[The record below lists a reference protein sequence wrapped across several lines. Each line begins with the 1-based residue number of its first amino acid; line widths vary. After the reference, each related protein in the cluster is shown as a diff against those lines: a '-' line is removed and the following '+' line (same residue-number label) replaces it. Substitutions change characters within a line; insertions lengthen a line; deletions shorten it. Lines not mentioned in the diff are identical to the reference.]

1 MQYYTVYMK
10 PTLTEGTRESKK
22 IVAMNIAATILFAA
36 ISIWWLFVQ
45 PLNEN
50 AFVHGKHAWSSAYW
64 LIAILGGIFGIT
76 ISHYWQGH
84 KSVFGRAIL
93 AISIG
98 LFLQAF
104 GQIIYNYYTLF
115 TRVEVPYP
123 SIGDIG
129 YFGSVIAYIYGALL
143 LTKACGLNFT
153 IQSFKNRMLAMVLPL
168 AMLVLS
174 YLIFLQGYQNHH
186 SPITTF
192 LDFGYPLGQAVYVS
206 VTLLVVY
213 LSHNYMDGI
222 LKRPIVLLLVALF
235 VQYVCDFDFLYQANH
250 DLWYAGS
257 IGDYLY
263 AVSYFLMTMALINL
277 GHIRLKLNK
286 LNL

>member
-1 MQYYTVYMK
+1 VY
-10 PTLTEGTRESKK
+10 
-22 IVAMNIAATILFAA
+22 
-36 ISIWWLFVQ
+36 
-45 PLNEN
+45 
-50 AFVHGKHAWSSAYW
+50 GKHVWSSAYW
-64 LIAILGGIFGIT
+64 LIAMIGGIFGIT
-76 ISHYWQGH
+76 ISRYWQGR

-93 AISIG
+93 TISIG
-98 LFLQAF
+98 LFLQVF
-104 GQIIYNYYTLF
+104 GQVIYNCYTLF
-115 TRVEVPYP
+115 TKVEVPYP
-123 SIGDIG
+123 SVGDIG

-153 IQSFKNRMLAMVLPL
+153 IQSFKNRMLAIVLPL
-168 AMLVLS
+168 AMLILS
-174 YLIFLQGYQNHH
+174 YCIFLQGYQNPH
-186 SPITTF
+186 SPLTIF

-222 LKRPIVLLLVALF
+222 LKRPIVLLLIALF
-235 VQYVCDFDFLYQANH
+235 IQYVCDFDFLYQANH
-250 DLWYAGS
+250 GLWYAGS

-277 GHIRLKLNK
+277 GYIRLKLNK